1 MAIQVAAFQQ
11 VLDPVGGSLVVSAI
25 LAALPLLLL
34 FVLLGVFRMKAWQA
48 GVIGLAASFL
58 LAVIAWRMP
67 LGQALSATG
76 LGAFYAIFPILWILI
91 NALWIYK
98 LTVSTPWFELLGRTI
113 RSISDDLRILSILIA
128 FCFGALL
135 ESLAGFG
142 APVAIAAAML
152 MAAGMKPI
160 KSAVVALL
168 ANTAPVAFGAMA
180 APIIALNGVTG
191 IPLQELSSM
200 TGRQTPFVALVVPLI
215 LVFLVDGRRGLR
227 QTWPVALA
235 SGAAFGL
242 AQFVA
247 SNFFVVELTDVVAAV
262 FTVIVVLLMLR
273 VWQPA
278 EIIGMSGQSRDVEDV
293 SAAAE
298 SARGED
304 AAGDTMTISAAG
316 GGGRHAAPA
325 LPDDGGTEFPA
336 GRSGAHAAL
345 PGEGGS
351 RAGGVG
357 AGPGAAA
364 GAGGGQDSAGPG
376 GSDASTGASTGAAGG
391 GAREADNTR
400 PDARSV
406 WMAVAPYLIII
417 AVFSLAQIPPVKAWL
432 TQIGGVTF
440 HWPGLDV
447 TDSTGKAVAAQNLRF
462 DHVKATGTLLLFSG
476 ILTMLLYR
484 IKAGAGLRIYG
495 ETLKQLRWTILTV
508 CAVLALSFVMNLSG
522 QTTTLGVALASAGGF
537 FAILSPLLGWIG
549 VALTGSDTSS
559 NSLFGQLQVAAA
571 NETGLSPT
579 LMAASNSSAGVMGK
593 MLSLQNLAIASAAVG
608 KEGAE
613 SLLLRKLIG
622 WSLGLLAM
630 LTAIIWLQSTPIL
643 GWMVP

>member
-1 MAIQVAAFQQ
+1 MAI
-11 VLDPVGGSLVVSAI
+11 SAI
-25 LAALPLLLL
+25 LAALPLLIL
-34 FVLLGVFRMKAWQA
+34 FVLLGVFRMKAYQA
-48 GVIGLAASFL
+48 ALISLALSII
-58 LAVIAWRMP
+58 LAVVGWQMP
-67 LGQALSATG
+67 VGQVLSATG

-98 LTVSTPWFELLGRTI
+98 LTVATPWFEILGRTI

-152 MAAGMKPI
+152 MAAGMKPL

-200 TGRQTPFVALVVPLI
+200 TGRQTPFIALVVPLI
-215 LVFLVDGRRGLR
+215 LVFLVDGKRGLR
-227 QTWPVALA
+227 QTWPVALVA
-235 SGAAFGL
+235 GAAFGL

-247 SNFFVVELTDVVAAV
+247 SNFFIVELTDVVAAV
-262 FTVIVVLLMLR
+262 VTVIAVLLMLR

-278 EIIGMSGQSRDVEDV
+278 EIIGMTGETREAEKAEAAV
-293 SAAAE
+293 SEA
-298 SARGED
+298 
-304 AAGDTMTISAAG
+304 
-316 GGGRHAAPA
+316 
-325 LPDDGGTEFPA
+325 
-336 GRSGAHAAL
+336 
-345 PGEGGS
+345 
-351 RAGGVG
+351 G
-357 AGPGAAA
+357 AGTDTLTGSTRGAGAGAGAA
-364 GAGGGQDSAGPG
+364 GAGGGASGGATAVGADSAGDPGAGSSADAGTPGNPAPG
-376 GSDASTGASTGAAGG
+376 GGGQAAG
-391 GAREADNTR
+391 ARPSRRE
-400 PDARSV
+400 V
-406 WMAVAPYLIII
+406 WMAIAPYLIII
-417 AVFSLAQIPPVKAWL
+417 AVFSLAQIPVIKTWL
-432 TQIGGVTF
+432 TSIGSTTF

-447 TDSTGKAVAAQNLRF
+447 TGANGKPVAAQTLRF
-462 DHVKATGTLLLFSG
+462 DHLRATGTLLLFSG
-476 ILTMLLYR
+476 IITMFLYR
-484 IKAGAGLRIYG
+484 IAPRSGVRVYG

-537 FAILSPLLGWIG
+537 FALLSPLLGWIG

-559 NSLFGQLQVAAA
+559 NSLFGALQVAAA

-579 LMAASNSSAGVMGK
+579 LMAAANSSAGVMGK

-608 KEGAE
+608 LEGAE
-613 SLLLRKLIG
+613 GTLLRKLIG
-622 WSLGLLAM
+622 WSLGLLAFITV
-630 LTAIIWLQSTPIL
+630 LIWLQSTSIL

>member
-1 MAIQVAAFQQ
+1 MRTQLAAFQQ
-11 VLDPVGGSLVVSAI
+11 PLDPIGDSLVLSAV

-34 FVLLGVFRMKAWQA
+34 FVLLGVFRMKAYQA
-48 GVIGLAASFL
+48 GLISLVLSIL
-58 LAVIAWRMP
+58 LAVIGWQMP
-67 LGQALSATG
+67 VGQVAAATG

-98 LTVSTPWFELLGRTI
+98 LTVATPWFEVLGRTI

-152 MAAGMKPI
+152 MAAGMKPL
-160 KSAVVALL
+160 KSAIVALL

-200 TGRQTPFVALVVPLI
+200 TGRQTPFIALVVPLI
-215 LVFLVDGRRGLR
+215 LVFLVDGKRGLK
-227 QTWPVALA
+227 QTWPVALV
-235 SGAAFGL
+235 SGFVFGL

-262 FTVIVVLLMLR
+262 ATVIAVLLMLR

-278 EIIGMSGQSRDVEDV
+278 EIIGMSGQVQDDREVAADSRETV
-293 SAAAE
+293 
-298 SARGED
+298 D
-304 AAGDTMTISAAG
+304 AAGSGSTTDVLDGSGTAEPVKT
-316 GGGRHAAPA
+316 GR
-325 LPDDGGTEFPA
+325 
-336 GRSGAHAAL
+336 GRRAAAL
-345 PGEGGS
+345 PGAGATAVGS
-351 RAGGVG
+351 AGTDSAPP
-357 AGPGAAA
+357 AGPG
-364 GAGGGQDSAGPG
+364 
-376 GSDASTGASTGAAGG
+376 STS
-391 GAREADNTR
+391 NTAR

-406 WMAVAPYLIII
+406 WMATAPYLIII
-417 AVFSLAQIPPVKAWL
+417 VVFSLAQIPAIKTWL
-432 TQIGGVTF
+432 TSIGSVTF

-447 TDSTGKAVAAQNLRF
+447 VDSNGKAVAAQTLRF
-462 DHVKATGTLLLFSG
+462 DHIRATGTLLLFSG
-476 ILTMLLYR
+476 ILTMILYR
-484 IKAGAGLRIYG
+484 IRPREGAKVYG
-495 ETLKQLRWTILTV
+495 ETLKQLRWTIVTV

-537 FAILSPLLGWIG
+537 FALLSPLLGWIG

-571 NETGLSPT
+571 NETGLSAT
-579 LMAASNSSAGVMGK
+579 LMAASNSSAGVLGK

-608 KEGAE
+608 LEGAE
-613 SLLLRKLIG
+613 STLLRKLIG
-622 WSLGLLAM
+622 WSLGLLVLM
-630 LTAIIWLQSTPIL
+630 TLLIWLQSTSIL

>member
-1 MAIQVAAFQQ
+1 MRTPLAFTQP
-11 VLDPVGGSLVVSAI
+11 LDPIGDSLVLSAV

-34 FVLLGVFRMKAWQA
+34 FVLLGVFRMKAYQA
-48 GVIGLAASFL
+48 GLISLVLSIV
-58 LAVIAWRMP
+58 LAVVGWQMP
-67 LGQALSATG
+67 AGQVAAATG

-98 LTVSTPWFELLGRTI
+98 LTVATPWFEVLGRTI

-152 MAAGMKPI
+152 MAAGMKPL
-160 KSAVVALL
+160 KSAIVALL

-191 IPLQELSSM
+191 IPLHELSSM
-200 TGRQTPFVALVVPLI
+200 TGRQTPFIALVVPLI
-215 LVFLVDGRRGLR
+215 LVFLVDGKRGLR
-227 QTWPVALA
+227 QTWPVALV
-235 SGAAFGL
+235 SGIVFGL
-242 AQFVA
+242 SQFVA

-262 FTVIVVLLMLR
+262 ATVVAVLLMLR

-278 EIIGMSGQSRDVEDV
+278 EIIGMSGQVQGAGDVREE
-293 SAAAE
+293 AAAPRE
-298 SARGED
+298 TVD
-304 AAGDTMTISAAG
+304 
-316 GGGRHAAPA
+316 
-325 LPDDGGTEFPA
+325 
-336 GRSGAHAAL
+336 
-345 PGEGGS
+345 
-351 RAGGVG
+351 
-357 AGPGAAA
+357 AA
-364 GAGGGQDSAGPG
+364 GAGSAGSSLEGPG
-376 GSDASTGASTGAAGG
+376 PEASDRGRHSAGLPGG
-391 GAREADNTR
+391 GAAEGGSTPR

-406 WMAVAPYLIII
+406 WMATAPYLIII
-417 AVFSLAQIPPVKAWL
+417 AVFSLAQIPAVKAWL
-432 TQIGGVTF
+432 MEIGSVTF

-447 TDSTGKAVAAQNLRF
+447 VDSNGKPVSAQTLRF
-462 DHVKATGTLLLFSG
+462 DHIRATGTLLLFAG

-484 IKAGAGLRIYG
+484 IRPGQGVKVYG
-495 ETLKQLRWTILTV
+495 ETLKQLRWTIVTV

-537 FAILSPLLGWIG
+537 FALLSPLLGWIG

-571 NETGLSPT
+571 NETGLSAT
-579 LMAASNSSAGVMGK
+579 LMAASNSSAGVLGK

-608 KEGAE
+608 LEGAE
-613 SLLLRKLIG
+613 STLLRKLIG
-622 WSLGLLAM
+622 WSLGLLVLM
-630 LTAIIWLQSTPIL
+630 TLLVWLQSTSIL

>member
-1 MAIQVAAFQQ
+1 MKTQLAAFQQ
-11 VLDPVGGSLVVSAI
+11 PLDPIADSLGFSAL

-34 FVLLGVFRMKAWQA
+34 FVLLGVFRMKAYQA
-48 GVIGLAASFL
+48 GLISLVLSIL
-58 LAVIAWRMP
+58 LAVIGWQMP
-67 LGQALSATG
+67 VGQVAAATG

-98 LTVSTPWFELLGRTI
+98 LTVATPWFEVLGRTI

-152 MAAGMKPI
+152 MAAGMKPL
-160 KSAVVALL
+160 KSAIVALL

-191 IPLQELSSM
+191 IPLHELSSM
-200 TGRQTPFVALVVPLI
+200 TGRQTPFIALVVPLI
-215 LVFLVDGRRGLR
+215 LVFLVDGKRGLK
-227 QTWPVALA
+227 QTWPVALVA
-235 SGAAFGL
+235 GFVFGL

-262 FTVIVVLLMLR
+262 ATVIAVLLMLR

-278 EIIGMSGQSRDVEDV
+278 ELIGMSGQVQEEKDV
-293 SAAAE
+293 AAAPRE
-298 SARGED
+298 AVG
-304 AAGDTMTISAAG
+304 AAGAGSVPDAFEGTSTSEPVKTGRGRRAADPPAAG
-316 GGGRHAAPA
+316 ATAAGSA
-325 LPDDGGTEFPA
+325 GTGFA
-336 GRSGAHAAL
+336 GT
-345 PGEGGS
+345 GS
-351 RAGGVG
+351 AGTGT
-357 AGPGAAA
+357 GAAA
-364 GAGGGQDSAGPG
+364 GT
-376 GSDASTGASTGAAGG
+376 GSTSTTA
-391 GAREADNTR
+391 R

-406 WMAVAPYLIII
+406 WMATAPYLIII
-417 AVFSLAQIPPVKAWL
+417 VVFSLAQIPAIKTWL
-432 TQIGGVTF
+432 TSIGSVTF

-447 TDSTGKAVAAQNLRF
+447 VDSNGKPVAAQTLRF
-462 DHVKATGTLLLFSG
+462 DHIRATGTLLLFSG
-476 ILTMLLYR
+476 ILTMVLYR
-484 IKAGAGLRIYG
+484 IRPREGVKVYG
-495 ETLKQLRWTILTV
+495 ETLKQLRWTIVTV

-537 FAILSPLLGWIG
+537 FALLSPLLGWIG

-571 NETGLSPT
+571 NETGLSAT
-579 LMAASNSSAGVMGK
+579 LMAASNSSAGVLGK

-608 KEGAE
+608 LEGAE
-613 SLLLRKLIG
+613 STLLRKLIG
-622 WSLGLLAM
+622 WSLGLLVLM
-630 LTAIIWLQSTPIL
+630 TLLIWLQSTSVL